1 MLTKKQIKLAILN
14 GKEQLVYE
22 ELVNRMIEKKY
33 SIRQELAIQR
43 QKNVKP
49 DEFNEY
55 NEYAEYCKAQAK
67 TIINEVKGG

>member
-1 MLTKKQIKLAILN
+1 MTKKQIKLAIMN
-14 GKEQLVYE
+14 GKEKLVYE
-22 ELVNRMIEKKY
+22 ELVNEMIEKKY

-55 NEYAEYCKAQAK
+55 NEYAEYCKAQVKAL
-67 TIINEVKGG
+67 ISEIKGG